1 MAVLSKLTWQN
12 LHLGAGEWKT
22 LVAATF
28 FTGQILLLEQARY
41 AENRGGTITVI
52 SLFGTGLLGL
62 AFAIPMTHD
71 WGALAQRWAAGPD
84 LALLAVLTLGCTLFS
99 YLMMNQWQKYVTAT
113 EAGII
118 YCLEPVCTALYV
130 LVVPAWLGKFA
141 GVAYENE
148 TLTTALLVGG
158 GLVTLANLLL
168 QKK

>member
-1 MAVLSKLTWQN
+1 
-12 LHLGAGEWKT
+12 
-22 LVAATF
+22 
-28 FTGQILLLEQARY
+28 
-41 AENRGGTITVI
+41 
-52 SLFGTGLLGL
+52 
-62 AFAIPMTHD
+62 
-71 WGALAQRWAAGPD
+71 
-84 LALLAVLTLGCTLFS
+84 
-99 YLMMNQWQKYVTAT
+99 MMNQWQKYVTAT

-141 GVAYENE
+141 GVTYENE